1 MATTVERLSVR
12 IPAGTVAL
20 DGDLEVPPDAR
31 GIVLFAHGSGS
42 GRHSPRNRS
51 VARALQEAGLATL
64 LFDLLTRAEEAG
76 DLHHERNRFD
86 IETLAARLVAA
97 TDWIAGERSTRG
109 LRVGYF
115 GASTGAAAALMAAA
129 ELGEAVGA
137 VVSRGGRPE
146 LAGEALLRVH
156 TPTLLIV
163 GGEDTPV
170 LRVNE
175 EALALLPGPRQLE
188 VVPGASHL
196 FGEPGALDTVTAL
209 ARDWFTRH
217 LHDPTAG

>member
-1 MATTVERLSVR
+1 MATTGERLSVR

-20 DGDLEVPPDAR
+20 DGDLDVPPGAR

-109 LRVGYF
+109 LR
-115 GASTGAAAALMAAA
+115 A
-129 ELGEAVGA
+129 EVDEVVCLFTPEPFSAVGQWYQSFDQTTDA
-137 VVSRGGRPE
+137 EVQH
-146 LAGEALLRVH
+146 LLQQAETRA
-156 TPTLLIV
+156 P
-163 GGEDTPV
+163 
-170 LRVNE
+170 
-175 EALALLPGPRQLE
+175 AAGPR
-188 VVPGASHL
+188 G
-196 FGEPGALDTVTAL
+196 
-209 ARDWFTRH
+209 
-217 LHDPTAG
+217 